1 MLTVKL
7 TKSSSSDP
15 QDTGL
20 EPVANPP
27 CWGSETAVSLNL
39 TIPLRILDGLDERPA
54 PELLM
59 ARSEVWRPRRSVAA
73 WFLWRLTD
81 KR

>member
-20 EPVANPP
+20 QSVANPP
-27 CWGSETAVSLNL
+27 YWAPKAAVSLNL
-39 TIPLRILDGLDERPA
+39 TIPSQLLDAEPRFSPDT
-54 PELLM
+54 
-59 ARSEVWRPRRSVAA
+59 PRRRDSPTPDSV
-73 WFLWRLTD
+73 W
-81 KR
+81 